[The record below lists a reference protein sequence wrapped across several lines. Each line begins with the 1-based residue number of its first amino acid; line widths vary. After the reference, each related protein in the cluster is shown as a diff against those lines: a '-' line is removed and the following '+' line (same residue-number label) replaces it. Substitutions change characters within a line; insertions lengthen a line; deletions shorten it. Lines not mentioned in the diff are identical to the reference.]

1 MKTFWHTITVDDSPM
16 RLYVC
21 RPDGPGPF
29 PAVVVIQNQDGVAE
43 FTQEMTRRI
52 AEAGYLGA
60 APDLYHRNTPEMNAD
75 HKARAA
81 GRKDV
86 AVVKDVNAATDF
98 LKAREEADAERL
110 GIVGFCMGGRVAF
123 LMAAA
128 NPLFRAAV
136 DYYGGGV
143 FRAWGDGPSPFERS
157 AEVHCPMQGHFGELD
172 KNPSP
177 EEMRRLDAELTKLGK
192 PHEFYFYPGAGHAFN
207 RKGWE
212 GYREDADR
220 DSWPRTL
227 NFFRKYLLD
236 AAPKQA
242 AAAR

>member
-1 MKTFWHTITVDDSPM
+1 VKTSWQTITVDDSPM

-21 RPDGPGPF
+21 RPDGSGPF
-29 PAVVVIQNQDGVAE
+29 PAVVVIQNHDGVAE

-75 HKARAA
+75 HKASAA
-81 GRKDV
+81 GRTDL
-86 AVVKDVNAATDF
+86 AVIQDVNATVDF
-98 LKAREEADAERL
+98 LKAQKEADAERL

-143 FRAWGDGPSPFERS
+143 FRAWAAG
-157 AEVHCPMQGHFGELD
+157 L
-172 KNPSP
+172 
-177 EEMRRLDAELTKLGK
+177 RRLNARPKFIARSRATSAHWTRILPRKK
-192 PHEFYFYPGAGHAFN
+192 CAGSMRN
-207 RKGWE
+207 
-212 GYREDADR
+212 
-220 DSWPRTL
+220 
-227 NFFRKYLLD
+227 
-236 AAPKQA
+236 
-242 AAAR
+242 